1 MKKVDVVGAVI
12 LNESNQILCALR
24 SQKMSLP
31 GLWEFPGGK
40 IEPNETPEQSL
51 IREIQEELNC
61 TIKVGELV
69 ADATHEY
76 PTVIV
81 HLMTYL
87 AKIIDGV
94 PLASEHEQLVWL
106 PVDQLNT
113 LGWAPA
119 DLPTLAALTT
129 LNINALN
136 L

>member
-12 LNESNQILCALR
+12 LNEANEILCALR

-40 IEPNETPEQSL
+40 IEPNETPEESL

-69 ADATHEY
+69 ADATHDY
-76 PTVIV
+76 PTITVRLI
-81 HLMTYL
+81 TYL
-87 AKIIDGV
+87 AKIVEGL
-94 PLASEHEQLVWL
+94 PLAYEHEKLIWL
-106 PVDQLNT
+106 PVNQLFT
-113 LGWAPA
+113 LEWAPA
-119 DLPTLAALTT
+119 DLPTLEALTT